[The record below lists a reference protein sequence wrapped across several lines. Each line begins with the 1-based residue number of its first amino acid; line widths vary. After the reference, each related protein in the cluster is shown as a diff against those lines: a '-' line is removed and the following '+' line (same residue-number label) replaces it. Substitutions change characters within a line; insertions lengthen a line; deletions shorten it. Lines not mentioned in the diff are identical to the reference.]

1 MNIHKYYQTL
11 KPAVLSCESMLLVK
25 ELKTYL
31 SDLSIDITHLY
42 TPADLEFDSSH
53 LLYSH
58 LSKTVHLQYGHMPDN
73 TCITQH
79 HAMNKHTYVGLRNSL
94 SKT

>member
-1 MNIHKYYQTL
+1 
-11 KPAVLSCESMLLVK
+11 MLLVK

-31 SDLSIDITHLY
+31 WDLSIDITHLY
-42 TPADLEFDSSH
+42 MPADVEFDSSH

-58 LSKTVHLQYGHMPDN
+58 LSKTVPDN
-73 TCITQH
+73 TCITH
-79 HAMNKHTYVGLRNSL
+79 HAMNKHTYIGLRNSL